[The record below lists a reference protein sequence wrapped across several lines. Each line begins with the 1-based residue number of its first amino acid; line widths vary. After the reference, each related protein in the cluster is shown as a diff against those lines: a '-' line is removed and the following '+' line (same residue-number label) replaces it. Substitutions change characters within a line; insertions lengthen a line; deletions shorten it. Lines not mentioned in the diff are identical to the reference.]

1 MDCMLPVKGA
11 AVEAGMVVVMLT
23 LPMGHKQAGQ
33 GCTKEQQ
40 AMISLLGQ
48 CAEGFEAQLYSGFC

>member
-1 MDCMLPVKGA
+1 MDRGLPTKGA
-11 AVEAGMVVVMLT
+11 AVEEGMVVVTLT

-40 AMISLLGQ
+40 VMISLLGQ
-48 CAEGFEAQLYSGFC
+48 RADGFEV